1 MKRRFQRFTVFALSA
16 AIFTGSFVT
25 VYATES
31 EVSRPAATE
40 SEVSKPVATESQPV
54 PDEEL
59 EKEGGE
65 EIAQVVLPTSAVDI
79 FDFILDPQELIRQ
92 TNGAAYGG
100 KTFEDGAT
108 LFFERFDGK
117 AEENYTSDSDGVTI
131 TNRGSRPV
139 DVEVNASVSVTMGE
153 DLVMTEDREFTDDT
167 RASLYLAL
175 TDGETIA
182 PISLEEGA
190 SIRTTLPVME
200 EVTDEEKEYAFWL
213 TGACNKNGD
222 WSSLKDM
229 EIKVSVTWNVV
240 PVEEEPEPVEEENL
254 QKEEDLATPST
265 VPLDD
270 SGAASPEATASEVEK
285 GREETREMPSKATP
299 SDADKGV
306 SEESQRATPS
316 DAEKKASEEPQKAT
330 SGDVQKEI
338 KKVTPVNKTAD

>member
-1 MKRRFQRFTVFALSA
+1 MMRMKRRFQRFTVFALSA
-16 AIFTGSFVT
+16 VIFTGSFVT

-40 SEVSKPVATESQPV
+40 SEVSKPAATESQPV
-54 PDEEL
+54 PEEEL
-59 EKEGGE
+59 EKESGE
-65 EIAQVVLPTSAVDI
+65 EIAQVILPTSAVDI

-139 DVEVNASVSVTMGE
+139 DVEVNANVSVTMGE
-153 DLVMTEDREFTDDT
+153 DLAMTEDREFTDDT

-175 TDGETIA
+175 TDGETIV

-190 SIRTTLPVME
+190 SIQTTLPVME
-200 EVTDEEKEYAFWL
+200 ADAEEEQEYAFWL

-240 PVEEEPEPVEEENL
+240 PVEEEPESEEEEEDQ
-254 QKEEDLATPST
+254 QKEEDQPATPST
-265 VPLDD
+265 VPPKATD
-270 SGAASPEATASEVEK
+270 SNVEK
-285 GREETREMPSKATP
+285 DGEETGEIPSKATP
-299 SDADKGV
+299 SDADKEV
-306 SEESQRATPS
+306 SEESQKATSS
-316 DAEKKASEEPQKAT
+316 DADKKVSEEPPKAAA
-330 SGDVQKEI
+330 GDVEKEI
-338 KKVTPVNKTAD
+338 KKVTPVDKTAD